1 MHVQANTSNK
11 DQYCTADEEFSYCF
25 TKCTEPL
32 VETMQTEMIPFQ
44 TLVFCS
50 ITHYVLWSD
59 MAKESG

>member
-11 DQYCTADEEFSYCF
+11 DQYFLLMKKFSYCF

-44 TLVFCS
+44 TLVNCN
-50 ITHYVLWSD
+50 L
-59 MAKESG
+59 